1 MFVAFIARGLSNVED
16 GVFCYSAI
24 ASAGIVKLLPKYLII
39 CGSLELASKQS
50 TLPHDVLISYLR
62 RPKSSLVP

>member
-1 MFVAFIARGLSNVED
+1 MAFAARGLSSIPT

-50 TLPHDVLISYLR
+50 ESNPQLE
-62 RPKSSLVP
+62 LVANGDHK

>member
-1 MFVAFIARGLSNVED
+1 MAFAARGLSSIPT

-50 TLPHDVLISYLR
+50 VFNP
-62 RPKSSLVP
+62 

>member
-1 MFVAFIARGLSNVED
+1 MAFAARGLSSIPT

-50 TLPHDVLISYLR
+50 VFKPPTGTR
-62 RPKSSLVP
+62 G